1 MPLLSQSSVGAVSVT
16 SSALNRVGTV
26 EVSANTV
33 SAELFVDNLP
43 NLIFWARQDGV
54 GLPLEIVP
62 QVALRSE
69 DGVSP
74 IPELAFIDLSAPIIM
89 PAIGTPLLLNFQFPA
104 AFMRLKINYTEV
116 APTTQNITF
125 ILNAFGP

>member
-16 SSALNRVGTV
+16 SSSLNRVGDINVT
-26 EVSANTV
+26 ADTV

-43 NLIFWARQDGV
+43 NLVFWAVQTGV
-54 GLPLEIVP
+54 GVPLEITP

-69 DGVSP
+69 DGAGATP
-74 IPELAFIDLSAPIIM
+74 DLEYINLSAPIIM

-104 AFMRLKINYTEV
+104 AFMRFKIDFTS
-116 APTTQNITF
+116 AGPAQNITF

>member
-16 SSALNRVGTV
+16 SSALNRVGDISIT
-26 EVSANTV
+26 ADTF

-43 NLIFWARQDGV
+43 NLVFWAVQTGTGV
-54 GLPLEIVP
+54 PLEITP
-62 QVALRSE
+62 QVALRSG
-69 DGVSP
+69 DGLGGT
-74 IPELAFIDLSAPIIM
+74 PELEYINLSAPIIM

-104 AFMRLKINYTEV
+104 SFMRFKIDFTS
-116 APTTQNITF
+116 AGPAQNITF

>member
-43 NLIFWARQDGV
+43 NLIFWAVQTGAGV
-54 GLPLEIVP
+54 PLEVVP

-69 DGVSP
+69 TGGASP
-74 IPELAFIDLSAPIIM
+74 DLDYIDLSAPIIM

-104 AFMRLKINYTEV
+104 AFMRLKISYTAV
-116 APTTQNITF
+116 APATQNITF
-125 ILNAFGP
+125 VLNAFGP

>member
-16 SSALNRVGTV
+16 SSSLNRVGDLT
-26 EVSANTV
+26 VSADTF

-43 NLIFWARQDGV
+43 NLAFWAVQGGV
-54 GLPLEIVP
+54 GVPLEITP

-69 DGVSP
+69 DGAGLT
-74 IPELAFIDLSAPIIM
+74 PELEYINLSAPIIM

-104 AFMRLKINYTEV
+104 AFMRLKITYTEV
-116 APTTQNITF
+116 APTTQNINF